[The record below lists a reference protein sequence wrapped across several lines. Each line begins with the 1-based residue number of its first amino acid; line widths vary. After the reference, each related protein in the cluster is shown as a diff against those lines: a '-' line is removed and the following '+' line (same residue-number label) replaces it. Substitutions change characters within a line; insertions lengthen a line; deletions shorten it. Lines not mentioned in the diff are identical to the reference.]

1 MNPKIIKTGICKSSS
16 GQSTLTYNIAKV
28 GSDIQFQIEANTGTG
43 FFSKEWISLKDI
55 QDAITKD
62 KPFTSTVL
70 YPLFQGKSINTAAF
84 LMAVLLDLGL
94 VKRSKRC
101 YEIVVDPSDFMDSLK
116 PPAKTKTATK
126 TTAKAKSAPKTQPK
140 IVPKTAPKQPTR

>member
-1 MNPKIIKTGICKSSS
+1 MKIIKTSTCKSSS
-16 GQSTLTYNIAKV
+16 GQSTLTYNIGKV

-55 QDAITKD
+55 QEVITKD

-70 YPLFQGKSINTAAF
+70 YPLFQGKSINTPAF
-84 LMAVLLDLGL
+84 MLAVLLNEGL

-101 YEIVVDPSDFMDSLK
+101 YESLDPSAFMDSLK
-116 PPAKTKTATK
+116 PATK
-126 TTAKAKSAPKTQPK
+126 RKAATT
-140 IVPKTAPKQPTR
+140 R